1 MPVLPATSSQDT
13 TMPEDPA
20 DPAPPRELSIDE
32 KATHDAIDAQAAALA
47 ALLSDAGLGH
57 LADSVTD
64 LRAALRPAILA
75 R

>member
-20 DPAPPRELSIDE
+20 NPAPPRELSIDE

-47 ALLSDAGLGH
+47 ADLADAGLDD
-57 LADSVTD
+57 LAENVAGLRDV
-64 LRAALRPAILA
+64 LRAAILA

>member
-1 MPVLPATSSQDT
+1 
-13 TMPEDPA
+13 MPEDPA

-47 ALLSDAGLGH
+47 AALDDLAENVAGLR
-57 LADSVTD
+57 DV
-64 LRAALRPAILA
+64 LRAAILA